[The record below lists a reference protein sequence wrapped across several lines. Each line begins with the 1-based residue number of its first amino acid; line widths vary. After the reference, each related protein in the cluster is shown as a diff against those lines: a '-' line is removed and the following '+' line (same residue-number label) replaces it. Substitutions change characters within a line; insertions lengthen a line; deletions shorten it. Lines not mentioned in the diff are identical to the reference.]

1 MQKLMTHLWF
11 DTQARQ
17 AAEWYVS
24 LFNNSRIH
32 QSIVFEDTPSGDAEL
47 VTFSIEGQEIQA
59 INGGPLF
66 KFNPSFSF
74 MVACDTEEELR
85 QLHTALTED
94 GMELMPLDGYAFSP
108 LYSWVQDRYGLSW
121 QLMLTDELAI
131 QKITPSLLFSQQQCG
146 KASEAARFYI
156 ERFEHASI
164 LHEHFFKDDEVP
176 NDNAKTSYIR
186 YQLESLQF
194 VASDNGTDAKLS
206 FNESV
211 SFIINCHDQQEIDYF
226 WDKLSAVPE
235 AEQCGWVKDQYGI
248 SWQIVPD
255 AMEELFNAAPDEKA
269 RMTQALL
276 QMKKIDIAA
285 LEAAKKA

>member
-11 DTQARQ
+11 DTQALK

-24 LFNNSRIH
+24 LFDNSRIH

-47 VTFSIEGQEIQA
+47 VTFSIAGQEIQA

-74 MVACDTEEELR
+74 MVACETEEELR
-85 QLHTALTED
+85 RLHTAFTEG
-94 GMELMPLDGYAFSP
+94 GMELMPLDEYAFSP

-121 QLMLTDELAI
+121 QLMLTDEPNI

-146 KASEAARFYI
+146 KASEAARFYM
-156 ERFEHASI
+156 ELFEHASI
-164 LHEHFFKDDEVP
+164 LHERFFKDGEVP
-176 NDNAKTSYIR
+176 NEYAKTSYIR
-186 YQLESLQF
+186 YQLEALQF
-194 VASDNGTDAKLS
+194 VASDNGTDVDFS

-211 SFIINCHDQQEIDYF
+211 SFIINCHGQQEIDYF

-235 AEQCGWVKDQYGI
+235 SEQCGWVKDRYGI

-255 AMEELFNAAPDEKA
+255 SMGELFNATSEEQG

-276 QMKKIDIAA
+276 KMKKIDIAA